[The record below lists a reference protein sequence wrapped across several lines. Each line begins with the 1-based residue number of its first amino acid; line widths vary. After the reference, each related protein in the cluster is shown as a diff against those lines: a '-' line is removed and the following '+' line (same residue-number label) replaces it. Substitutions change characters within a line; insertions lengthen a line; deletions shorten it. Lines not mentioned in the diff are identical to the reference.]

1 MLSVKC
7 EMNVIMIC
15 TFSFC
20 GEGLKSAANTDT
32 VTHLM
37 EQNAGDADSC

>member
-7 EMNVIMIC
+7 ELNVNMIC
-15 TFSFC
+15 RFSFS
-20 GEGLKSAANTDT
+20 GEGLKSSANTDT